1 MFIVVLGAGA
11 VGGEVAQQL
20 GARHLGVPVVLVDA
34 RRGVAEGKALDLRQ
48 SAPVDGS
55 ASDVSGTDDVTV
67 LRDAALIVMADE
79 ATARTHESPADAT
92 MLPRL
97 QLIAR
102 HTARGAVLVATPD
115 ADLVIARAVAEYGV
129 TASRLA
135 GSAPE
140 ALRGTLRT
148 LIAQEA
154 RCRPDDVAA
163 AILGR
168 APDTIIVPWEGCS
181 IGGRCATDV
190 LTPPAIRR
198 IEQRLPGLWP
208 PGPHALGRAAAQVAA
223 GIWRDPG
230 EMFCVQVALVREG
243 TGQRPGPSAILP
255 ARLGRRGVDEVLPVT
270 LTGRDRMRLDSVV
283 SA

>member
-1 MFIVVLGAGA
+1 MGAGA

-20 GARHLGVPVVLVDA
+20 GARRLGVPVVLVDA

-79 ATARTHESPADAT
+79 ATARTHETPADAT
-92 MLPRL
+92 VLPRL

-102 HTARGAVLVATPD
+102 QASRGAVLVATPD
-115 ADLVIARAVAEYGV
+115 ADLVIARAVAECGL

-140 ALRGTLRT
+140 ALRGALRA

-181 IGGRCATDV
+181 IGGRCATEV

-208 PGPHALGRAAAQVAA
+208 PGPHSLGRAAAQVAT
-223 GIWRDPG
+223 GIWRDQG
-230 EMFCVQVALVREG
+230 DMLCVQVALVREG
-243 TGQRPGPSAILP
+243 TGQRSGPSAILP

-270 LTGRDRMRLDSVV
+270 LTGRDRTRLDSVV

>member
-11 VGGEVAQQL
+11 VGGEVVQQL
-20 GARHLGVPVVLVDA
+20 GARHLGVPVVLVDG

-55 ASDVSGTDDVTV
+55 ASDVRGTDDAAV
-67 LRDAALIVMADE
+67 LRDAALIVLADESDARTSASADE
-79 ATARTHESPADAT
+79 AAVLT
-92 MLPRL
+92 RL
-97 QLIAR
+97 RLIASQ
-102 HTARGAVLVATPD
+102 APSCAVVVATAG
-115 ADLVIARAVAEYGV
+115 ADLVIARAVAECGM
-129 TASRLA
+129 TASCLVGA
-135 GSAPE
+135 APE
-140 ALRGTLRT
+140 ALRGSLRAV
-148 LIAQEA
+148 IAQEA

-208 PGPHALGRAAAQVAA
+208 PGPHALGRAAAQVAT
-223 GIWRDPG
+223 GIWRDQG
-230 EMFCVQVALVREG
+230 EMFCVQVALVRNG
-243 TGQRPGPSAILP
+243 TGQRSGPSAILP
-255 ARLGRRGVDEVLPVT
+255 ARLGRLGVDEVLPVT
-270 LTGRDRMRLDSVV
+270 LTGRDRTRLDSVV